1 MTEIYT
7 IEGVIKML
15 FLGGPTLKKNVCV
28 EWILKI
34 NFTNFSSLFQNYRRA
49 LELNPSEPQLLLS
62 LGSVHHAMGEWESAW
77 IHYHRCLQ
85 LQPDNKVLIAN
96 MELLAKSVGKK
107 IVMFWT
113 NVQKSKSYKNTEC
126 GTSDKILCHLNNCE
140 VISLKM
146 PLANSEMLWQN
157 KPLSTENKT
166 RQWCTLRQLQ
176 QYNP

>member
-1 MTEIYT
+1 MYIS
-7 IEGVIKML
+7 
-15 FLGGPTLKKNVCV
+15 KNND
-28 EWILKI
+28 I
-34 NFTNFSSLFQNYRRA
+34 NFSSLFQNYRRA

-157 KPLSTENKT
+157 KPLSTKNKT

>member
-1 MTEIYT
+1 M
-7 IEGVIKML
+7 
-15 FLGGPTLKKNVCV
+15 
-28 EWILKI
+28 
-34 NFTNFSSLFQNYRRA
+34 FQNYRRA

>member
-1 MTEIYT
+1 MYIS
-7 IEGVIKML
+7 
-15 FLGGPTLKKNVCV
+15 KNND
-28 EWILKI
+28 I
-34 NFTNFSSLFQNYRRA
+34 NFSSLFQNYRRA